1 MQHTLQVLNDSGI
14 LQTILMFV
22 LTVVVIPLIQ
32 QGHKSAK
39 TKKVA
44 NVYDVLDKLAEGAVA
59 KMATQYDV
67 PSGVKHD
74 QALQTIST
82 QLAKKGI
89 KSVDT
94 KEIDMAIEKAYQYF
108 TSLDTKSQAKQSEFN
123 DGLAAAD
130 KESQKAVA
138 NVPEPNVEVKTE
150 VAEPVSNDPE
160 QDSLDKLRKAMA
172 TAQKVLAEK
181 EKEQQGGDTNA

>member
-1 MQHTLQVLNDSGI
+1 MQNALQIMSDSGL
-14 LQTILMFV
+14 LQTIIMAI
-22 LTVVVIPLIQ
+22 LTVVVIPLIN

-39 TKKVA
+39 TTKTA
-44 NVYDVLDKLAEGAVA
+44 NAYATLDKLAEGAVA
-59 KMATQYDV
+59 KLATHYDM
-67 PSGVKHD
+67 PSDLKHD

-82 QLAKKGI
+82 QLAKKGF
-89 KSVDT
+89 KSIDT
-94 KEIDMAIEKAYQYF
+94 QDIDMAIEKAYQYF
-108 TSLDTKSQAKQSEFN
+108 TILDTKSQAKQSEFN